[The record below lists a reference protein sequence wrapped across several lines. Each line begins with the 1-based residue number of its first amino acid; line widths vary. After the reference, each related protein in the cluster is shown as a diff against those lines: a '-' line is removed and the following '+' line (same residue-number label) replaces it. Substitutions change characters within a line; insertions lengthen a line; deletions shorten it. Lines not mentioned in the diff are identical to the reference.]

1 MSERLCAEP
10 GCGKP
15 LSAPEHLWGVAWTS
29 KHEFKP
35 ADQAPSEPQRGWC
48 PECEV
53 VVDEEHMK
61 RHASEPKVDPRMK
74 KWRTLYEKIPA
85 ERRANIEAQ
94 VVKDIA
100 ELESQRKMP
109 TMEELGLT
117 SVSPLWGSVRIT
129 DWDEATPKPVATSD
143 LFAGQAII
151 GRLMPG
157 GKRQAPGPSKP
168 VAAADVEKEL
178 LEELGFPDRP
188 IKLEGVILEAVWLL
202 LLRTRRENSS
212 LADTIYKWEHA
223 VAREP
228 VAAAQALVQAEKTLN
243 HIRNEYLRTVPQSQ
257 NDLRRTFLWWR
268 DQAIRL
274 QDENDKLRAEPAN
287 APGAGHEHKW
297 QQHIYSQCTE
307 CGVMFGKEEKS

>member
-1 MSERLCAEP
+1 VAPLTQAEVDALTD
-10 GCGKP
+10 GT
-15 LSAPEHLWGVAWTS
+15 LV
-29 KHEFKP
+29 
-35 ADQAPSEPQRGWC
+35 
-48 PECEV
+48 EV
-53 VVDEEHMK
+53 VWSGENGPHIYQLTHERGQTLVGPLPGKTGIKHSIKFVGET
-61 RHASEPKVDPRMK
+61 PPFTVIRM
-74 KWRTLYEKIPA
+74 
-85 ERRANIEAQ
+85 
-94 VVKDIA
+94 
-100 ELESQRKMP
+100 
-109 TMEELGLT
+109 
-117 SVSPLWGSVRIT
+117 
-129 DWDEATPKPVATSD
+129 ATPKPVIR
-143 LFAGQAII
+143 QAIMPLSEPMICTRCKVKI
-151 GRLMPG
+151 GKGIKYYRT
-157 GKRQAPGPSKP
+157 KNGPHHETCPTICPKCNGAGHADNAQFPCSTCYGSGSVITPKP

-202 LLRTRRENSS
+202 LLRARRENRS

-228 VAAAQALVQAEKTLN
+228 VAVKTLN